1 MRADDR
7 RGPVS
12 RPIATFDDLRDA
24 ITAYRLPRVLIAALE
39 LNLFTAIGTDAW
51 TIPDLAR
58 DVKVSERGLAV
69 LCRNLAMA
77 GVLKKTGETYR
88 NSRLGATALNAHH
101 PAYRGDYLQLI
112 TSHWADWGRLL
123 ESVKSGLPLDHNEP
137 DEPDYRRRFTWAM
150 HHRTLE
156 TAPKI
161 AAQINLR
168 GARTLLDLGGGPGTY
183 AMAFLAKNP
192 TLRATVCD
200 RPAALDVAKE
210 IASTH
215 KAGARLAYLPLDV
228 MTEDIPGTYDVIWYS
243 NVLHIYSPKD
253 NQVLFRHAL
262 AALNPGGRLL
272 IQDAFLHDRNG
283 LFPEEASLF
292 AVSMLLFTERGNTY
306 SAAETRAWLTD
317 AGFERIRVLRMKRG
331 TEDWEDGILE
341 ARSPGTN
348 AKTRARRTGSVKSS
362 RSRSLHLR
370 GTGRQ
375 SRPAR
380 PGCS

>member
-1 MRADDR
+1 
-7 RGPVS
+7 VS
-12 RPIATFDDLRDA
+12 RLIATFDDFRDA

-39 LNLFTAIGTDAW
+39 LNLFTAIDTDVW
-51 TIPDLAR
+51 TIPALAR
-58 DVKVSERGLAV
+58 DVNVSERGLAI

-77 GVLKKTGETYR
+77 GVLKKKGETYR
-88 NSRLGATALNAHH
+88 NSRLGATALNAQH

-112 TSHWADWGRLL
+112 TSHWSDWGRLL
-123 ESVKSGLPLDHNEP
+123 ESVKTGLPLDHDEP
-137 DEPDYRRRFTWAM
+137 DEPGYRRRFTWAM

-168 GARTLLDLGGGPGTY
+168 GARSLLDLGGGPGTY

-192 TLRATVCD
+192 TLRATVSD

-215 KAGARLAYLPLDV
+215 KAGARLSYLPLDV
-228 MTEDIPGTYDVIWYS
+228 MTDDIPGTYDVIWCS

-253 NQVLFRHAL
+253 NQALFRRAL
-262 AALNPGGRLL
+262 ASLNPGGRLL

-306 SAAETRAWLTD
+306 SAADTRAWLTD
-317 AGFERIRVLRMKRG
+317 AGFERIKVLRMKKG
-331 TEDWEDGILE
+331 TEDWEDGILD

-348 AKTRARRTGSVKSS
+348 AETRPLRTGPVKSS
-362 RSRSLHLR
+362 RSRSSH
-370 GTGRQ
+370 
-375 SRPAR
+375 
-380 PGCS
+380 

>member
-1 MRADDR
+1 MSR
-7 RGPVS
+7 R
-12 RPIATFDDLRDA
+12 IATFDDFRDA

-51 TIPDLAR
+51 TIPALAR
-58 DVKVSERGLAV
+58 DRKVSERGLAI

-77 GVLKKTGETYR
+77 GLLKKKGETYR
-88 NSRLGATALNAHH
+88 NSRLGVTALNANH
-101 PAYRGDYLQLI
+101 PAHRGDYLQLI

-123 ESVKSGLPLDHNEP
+123 ESVKSGLPLDHAAPE
-137 DEPDYRRRFTWAM
+137 EPDYRRRFTWAM

-168 GARTLLDLGGGPGTY
+168 DMRTLLDLGGGPGTY

-192 TLRATVCD
+192 RLCATVCD

-215 KAGARLAYLPLDV
+215 KAGARLSYLPLDV
-228 MTEDIPGTYDVIWYS
+228 LTEAIPGIYDVIWYS

-253 NQVLFRHAL
+253 NQAVFQRAL
-262 AALNPGGRLL
+262 ASLNPGGRLL
-272 IQDAFLHDRNG
+272 IQDAFLHDRDG
-283 LFPEEASLF
+283 LLPEEASLF

-317 AGFERIRVLRMKRG
+317 AGFERIKVLRMKKG
-331 TEDWEDGILE
+331 AEDWEDGILE
-341 ARSPGTN
+341 ARSPKTN
-348 AKTRARRTGSVKSS
+348 AKTRARRTGSARSS
-362 RSRSLHLR
+362 RPRSSH
-370 GTGRQ
+370 
-375 SRPAR
+375 
-380 PGCS
+380 

>member
-12 RPIATFDDLRDA
+12 KRIVTFDEFRNA
-24 ITAYRLPRVLIAALE
+24 VTAYRLPRVLMAAIE
-39 LNLFTAIGTDAW
+39 LDLFTAIGRNRW

-58 DVKVSERGLAV
+58 EMKVSERGLTI

-77 GVLKKTGETYR
+77 GPLKKQGETYR
-88 NSRLGATALNAHH
+88 NSRLASTALNAHH
-101 PAYRGDYLQLI
+101 PAYRGDYLKLI
-112 TSHWADWGRLL
+112 TSHWADWGRML
-123 ESVKSGLPLDHNEP
+123 ESVKSGLPLDHGEP
-137 DEPDYRRRFTWAM
+137 EEPDYRRRFTWAM

-161 AAQINLR
+161 AAQIDLR

-200 RPAALDVAKE
+200 RPAALDVARE

-215 KAGARLAYLPLDV
+215 KSGTRLSYLPLDLL
-228 MTEDIPGTYDVIWYS
+228 TEAIPGTYDVIWYS

-253 NQVLFRHAL
+253 NQALFRRAI
-262 AALNPGGRLL
+262 ASLNPGGRLL
-272 IQDAFLHDRNG
+272 IQDAFLHDREG
-283 LFPEEASLF
+283 LFPEEANLF

-306 SAAETRAWLTD
+306 SAAETSAWLTD
-317 AGFERIRVLRMKRG
+317 AGFERIKVLRMKIG
-331 TEDWEDGILE
+331 TEDWEGGILE
-341 ARSPGTN
+341 ARSPGMN
-348 AKTRARRTGSVKSS
+348 KKTPERRTGSVKSL
-362 RSRSLHLR
+362 RARSLR
-370 GTGRQ
+370 
-375 SRPAR
+375 
-380 PGCS
+380 

>member
-1 MRADDR
+1 VRADDW
-7 RGPVS
+7 RGSVS
-12 RPIATFDDLRDA
+12 KRIATFDEFRDA
-24 ITAYRLPRVLIAALE
+24 ITEYRLPRVLIAAIE
-39 LNLFTAIGTDAW
+39 LDLFTAVGTGHW

-58 DVKVSERGLAV
+58 EMKVSERGLAI

-77 GVLKKTGETYR
+77 GLLKKQGETYR

-112 TSHWADWGRLL
+112 TSHWADWGRLP

-137 DEPDYRRRFTWAM
+137 EEPDYRRRFTWAM

-156 TAPKI
+156 IAPKI
-161 AAQINLR
+161 ATQIDLR

-183 AMAFLAKNP
+183 AMAFLAKNA

-215 KAGARLAYLPLDV
+215 KSATRLSYLPLDLL
-228 MTEDIPGTYDVIWYS
+228 TEAIPGAYDVIWYS

-253 NQVLFRHAL
+253 NQTLFRRAL
-262 AALNPGGRLL
+262 ASLNPGGRLL
-272 IQDAFLHDRNG
+272 IQDAFLHDGEG

-292 AVSMLLFTERGNTY
+292 AVSMLLFTLRGNTY
-306 SAAETRAWLTD
+306 SAAETRAWLMD
-317 AGFERIRVLRMKRG
+317 AGFERIRVLRMKKG
-331 TEDWEDGILE
+331 TEDWEGGILE
-341 ARSPGTN
+341 ARSPGAN
-348 AKTRARRTGSVKSS
+348 EKMHVRRTGSVKSS
-362 RSRSLHLR
+362 RSRS
-370 GTGRQ
+370 
-375 SRPAR
+375 SR
-380 PGCS
+380 

>member
-1 MRADDR
+1 MSR
-7 RGPVS
+7 R
-12 RPIATFDDLRDA
+12 IATFDDLRDA

-58 DVKVSERGLAV
+58 DVKVSERGLAI

-77 GVLKKTGETYR
+77 GVLKKQGEIYT
-88 NSRLGATALNAHH
+88 NSRLGATVLNAHH
-101 PAYRGDYLQLI
+101 PAYRGDYLRLI

-123 ESVKSGLPLDHNEP
+123 ESVKSGLPLDHDQA

-161 AAQINLR
+161 AAQINLH

-183 AMAFLAKNP
+183 AMAFLVKNP
-192 TLRATVCD
+192 ALLATVCD
-200 RPAALDVAKE
+200 RPVALDVAKE
-210 IASTH
+210 IAATH
-215 KAGARLAYLPLDV
+215 KAGARLSYLPLDV
-228 MTEDIPGTYDVIWYS
+228 MTEDIPGNYDIVWYS
-243 NVLHIYSPKD
+243 NVLHIYSPND
-253 NQVLFRHAL
+253 NQALFRRAL
-262 AALNPGGRLL
+262 ASLNPGGRLL

-317 AGFERIRVLRMKRG
+317 AGFERIKVLRMKKG
-331 TEDWEDGILE
+331 TEDWEGGILE
-341 ARSPGTN
+341 ARLPETN
-348 AKTRARRTGSVKSS
+348 VKMRARRTGSIKSS
-362 RSRSLHLR
+362 RSRSSH
-370 GTGRQ
+370 
-375 SRPAR
+375 
-380 PGCS
+380 

>member
-1 MRADDR
+1 MSR
-7 RGPVS
+7 R
-12 RPIATFDDLRDA
+12 IATFDDLRDA

-58 DVKVSERGLAV
+58 DVKVSERGLAI

-77 GVLKKTGETYR
+77 GVLKKQGEIYT
-88 NSRLGATALNAHH
+88 NSRLGATVLNAHH
-101 PAYRGDYLQLI
+101 PAYRGDYLRLI

-123 ESVKSGLPLDHNEP
+123 ESVKSGLPLDHDQA

-161 AAQINLR
+161 AAQINLH

-192 TLRATVCD
+192 ALLATVCD
-200 RPAALDVAKE
+200 RPVALDVAKE
-210 IASTH
+210 IAATH
-215 KAGARLAYLPLDV
+215 KAGARLSYLPLDV
-228 MTEDIPGTYDVIWYS
+228 MTEDIPGNYDIVWYS
-243 NVLHIYSPKD
+243 NVLHIYSPND
-253 NQVLFRHAL
+253 NQALFRRAL
-262 AALNPGGRLL
+262 ASLNPGGRLL

-283 LFPEEASLF
+283 LFPEEANLF

-317 AGFERIRVLRMKRG
+317 AGFERIKVLRMKKG
-331 TEDWEDGILE
+331 TEDWEGGILE
-341 ARSPGTN
+341 ARLPETN
-348 AKTRARRTGSVKSS
+348 VKMRARRTGSIKSS
-362 RSRSLHLR
+362 RSRSSH
-370 GTGRQ
+370 
-375 SRPAR
+375 
-380 PGCS
+380 

>member
-1 MRADDR
+1 MSR
-7 RGPVS
+7 R
-12 RPIATFDDLRDA
+12 IATFDGLRDA
-24 ITAYRLPRVLIAALE
+24 IMAYRLPRVLIAALE

-58 DVKVSERGLAV
+58 NVKVSERGLAI

-77 GVLKKTGETYR
+77 GVLKKNGETYT
-88 NSRLGATALNAHH
+88 NSRLGATVLNAHH
-101 PAYRGDYLQLI
+101 PAYRGDYLHLI

-123 ESVKSGLPLDHNEP
+123 ESVKSGLPLNHDKP

-192 TLRATVCD
+192 TLLATVCD
-200 RPAALDVAKE
+200 RPVALDVAKE

-215 KAGARLAYLPLDV
+215 KAGARLSYLPLDV

-253 NQVLFRHAL
+253 NQALFRRAL
-262 AALNPGGRLL
+262 ASLNPGGRLL
-272 IQDAFLHDRNG
+272 IQDAFLDDRKG

-292 AVSMLLFTERGNTY
+292 AVSMLLSTERGNTY
-306 SAAETRAWLTD
+306 SAAETRVWLTD
-317 AGFERIRVLRMKRG
+317 AGFERIKVLRMRKG
-331 TEDWEDGILE
+331 TEDWEGGILE
-341 ARSPGTN
+341 ARLPGTN
-348 AKTRARRTGSVKSS
+348 VKMRARRRGSIKSS
-362 RSRSLHLR
+362 RSRSSH
-370 GTGRQ
+370 
-375 SRPAR
+375 
-380 PGCS
+380 

>member
-1 MRADDR
+1 M
-7 RGPVS
+7 S
-12 RPIATFDDLRDA
+12 RQIDTFDDFRDA
-24 ITAYRLPRVLIAALE
+24 ITAYRLPRVLIGALE
-39 LNLFTAIGTDAW
+39 LNLFTAIGMDAW
-51 TIPDLAR
+51 TIPALAR
-58 DVKVSERGLAV
+58 AMNVSERGLTI

-77 GVLKKTGETYR
+77 GVLKKKGETYR

-101 PAYRGDYLQLI
+101 PAYRGDYLRLI
-112 TSHWADWGRLL
+112 TNHWADWGRLL
-123 ESVKSGLPLDHNEP
+123 VSVKSGLPLDHDEP

-150 HHRTLE
+150 HHRTLDQ
-156 TAPKI
+156 APKI

-168 GARTLLDLGGGPGTY
+168 GVRTILDLGGGPGTY

-192 TLRATVCD
+192 MLRATVCD

-215 KAGARLAYLPLDV
+215 KAGARLSYLPLDV

-243 NVLHIYSPKD
+243 NVLHIYSPTD
-253 NQVLFRHAL
+253 NQAVFQRAM

-272 IQDAFLHDRNG
+272 IQDAFLHDREG

-317 AGFERIRVLRMKRG
+317 VGFERTKVLRMKKG

-341 ARSPGTN
+341 ARSPKTN
-348 AKTRARRTGSVKSS
+348 AETRDRRTGSAGSSGS
-362 RSRSLHLR
+362 RSSH
-370 GTGRQ
+370 
-375 SRPAR
+375 
-380 PGCS
+380 

>member
-1 MRADDR
+1 MCEDDR
-7 RGPVS
+7 RLPVS
-12 RPIATFDDLRDA
+12 KQIATFDEFRSA
-24 ITAYRLPRVLIAALE
+24 ITAYRLPRVLIAAIE
-39 LNLFTAIGTDAW
+39 LDLFTAIGTDPW

-58 DVKVSERGLAV
+58 EMKMSERGLAI

-77 GVLKKTGETYR
+77 GLLKKQGETYR
-88 NSRLGATALNAHH
+88 NSRLGATVLNAQH
-101 PAYRGDYLQLI
+101 PAYRGDYLRLI
-112 TSHWADWGRLL
+112 TSHWTDWGRLL
-123 ESVKSGLPLDHNEP
+123 ESVKTGLPLDHDEP

-161 AAQINLR
+161 AAQIDLH

-215 KAGARLAYLPLDV
+215 KAGTRLSYLPLDLL
-228 MTEDIPGTYDVIWYS
+228 TEAIPGSYDVIWYS
-243 NVLHIYSPKD
+243 NVLHIYAPKD
-253 NQVLFRHAL
+253 NQTLFRRAL

-272 IQDAFLHDRNG
+272 IQDAFLHDRKG

-306 SAAETRAWLTD
+306 SAAETRAWLTE
-317 AGFERIRVLRMKRG
+317 AGFERIKALRMKKG

-341 ARSPGTN
+341 ARSPGAN
-348 AKTRARRTGSVKSS
+348 EKTPARRRGSVKSS
-362 RSRSLHLR
+362 
-370 GTGRQ
+370 Q
-375 SRPAR
+375 SRL
-380 PGCS
+380 SH